1 MGYILNRAIIKR
13 IRYHNLGREIL
24 RFASF
29 SIAFLNAIINYLKL
43 R

>member
-13 IRYHNLGREIL
+13 IGCYNLGGEIL

-29 SIAFLNAIINYLKL
+29 LMAFLNIIINYLKL